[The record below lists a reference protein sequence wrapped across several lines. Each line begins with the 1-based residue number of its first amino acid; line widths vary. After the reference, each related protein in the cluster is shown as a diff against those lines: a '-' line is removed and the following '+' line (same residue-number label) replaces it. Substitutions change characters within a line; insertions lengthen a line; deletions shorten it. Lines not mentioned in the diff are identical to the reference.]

1 MILGIAGS
9 RSLDHPLPDELM
21 PPYIDRIISGGA
33 KGIDTCAR
41 KYATE
46 NHIRIIE
53 LIPEYELYGSRAPLV
68 RNDII
73 IKLSD
78 MMYIFWDGKSRG
90 SGYVI
95 KKCIEW
101 NKPYKVFTFD
111 GEKYVPMKQVPDFC

>member
-21 PPYIDRIISGGA
+21 PPYIDKIISGGA
-33 KGIDTCAR
+33 KGIDICAR
-41 KYATE
+41 NYAIE
-46 NHIRIIE
+46 NHIKIIE
-53 LIPEYELYGSRAPLV
+53 LIPEYDLYGSRAPLV

-90 SGYVI
+90 SAYVI
-95 KKCIEW
+95 KKCIEI
-101 NKPYKVFTFD
+101 NKPYKVFTFED
-111 GEKYVPMKQVPDFC
+111 GKYVPTNKCPT